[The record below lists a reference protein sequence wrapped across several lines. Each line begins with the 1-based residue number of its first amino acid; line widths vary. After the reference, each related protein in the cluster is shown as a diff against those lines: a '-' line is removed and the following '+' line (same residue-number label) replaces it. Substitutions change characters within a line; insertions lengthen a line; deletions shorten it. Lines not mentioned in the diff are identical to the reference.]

1 MHGGVD
7 GRTRDA
13 QRGVTLGGPTTVTA
27 SADKETTQC
36 LWFMY

>member
-7 GRTRDA
+7 GRTWDT

-27 SADKETTQC
+27 AADKERQC